1 MFHNVSFVFFP
12 TQMSRPACQF
22 AALALSWDPDISLVC
37 RSGAFGRGKPCRR
50 TWRGIFQCPTYWF
63 IYCHLLAIYWAL
75 PASSS
80 NRLWPATHYNRI
92 IGLVHQRLWPQKNW
106 RSCGCSMQ
114 STVAGAAASGSSG
127 MASERMDSMGILI
140 WISISSVI
148 IHGVREWSCWLGEI
162 WWGNSA
168 KFCTFHLRFMIRS
181 LHSSPFLHKH
191 PKKKGFDSRFTARSS
206 HGP

>member
-1 MFHNVSFVFFP
+1 
-12 TQMSRPACQF
+12 
-22 AALALSWDPDISLVC
+22 
-37 RSGAFGRGKPCRR
+37 
-50 TWRGIFQCPTYWF
+50 
-63 IYCHLLAIYWAL
+63 
-75 PASSS
+75 
-80 NRLWPATHYNRI
+80 
-92 IGLVHQRLWPQKNW
+92 
-106 RSCGCSMQ
+106 
-114 STVAGAAASGSSG
+114 
-127 MASERMDSMGILI
+127 MDSMGISI
-140 WISISSVI
+140 WISISSII